1 MIGIQTVQFVLEGM
15 PQTMGNQRG
24 YELEYE
30 VPLGNGPNDKN
41 LSCIPGPAGGGT
53 DLMLRWLDETVI
65 PATLAKLGMSR
76 GEVSI
81 SGGSVAGLTSC
92 YAASARPD
100 LISRAA
106 CFSPSNCFNHGA
118 DHVSRFSKKIA
129 SNFAKTGMR
138 PKAVIQ
144 YEGAE
149 IYGEEQMK
157 YMMQEDAAWQAIGM
171 KPMPLGSGALV
182 KHVADEARFQ
192 PYDFYT
198 AGPAPDHMIMSVIFP
213 GGQHTPGTWMI
224 EFHDALIN
232 LYRPSPADPYRK
244 SRLDQN
250 KYVSPR
256 MAAASGGNGGGAGGG
271 GGGGGAD
278 VTVAELDVKITEQNV
293 VSTAK
298 LAAME
303 QKIDAL
309 TALMEA
315 IPPMIVE
322 CTAARRARAAANN
335 HDDHYGSR
343 ALDLGGIVG
352 ISGGVLGLVGLV
364 VGGVLWKRS
373 YDRARRTSGGG
384 RYPAPGMRGRTQ
396 SAEPMMQRP
405 DAAAIRNAAYNSDA

>member
-1 MIGIQTVQFVLEGM
+1 MIGIQTVQFVLEGL

-30 VPLGNGPNDKN
+30 VPLGDGPNDKN

-53 DLMLRWLDETVI
+53 DLMLQWLDETVT
-65 PATLAKLGMSR
+65 PATLEKLGMTR
-76 GEVSI
+76 GEISI

-100 LISRAA
+100 FISRAA
-106 CFSPSNCFNHGA
+106 CFSPSNCFNHGS
-118 DHVSRFSKKIA
+118 DYVSRFSKKIPE
-129 SNFAKTGMR
+129 NFAKTGKL

-149 IYGEEQMK
+149 IYGENQMK
-157 YMMQEDAAWQAIGM
+157 YMMQEDAAWQAVGM
-171 KPMPLGSGALV
+171 QPMPLGSGALV
-182 KHVADEARFQ
+182 KHAADEKRFQ

-198 AGPAPDHMIMSVIFP
+198 AGPAPGHMIMSVIFP
-213 GGQHTPGTWMI
+213 GGQHTPSTWMV

-232 LYRPSPADPYRK
+232 LYRPSPADPNRK

-250 KYVSPR
+250 KYVSPK
-256 MAAASGGNGGGAGGG
+256 MAASPSASGG

-278 VTVAELDVKITEQNV
+278 VTIAELDVRITEQNV
-293 VSTAK
+293 ASNAK
-298 LAAME
+298 MAAME

-309 TALMEA
+309 TALVESL
-315 IPPMIVE
+315 PPMIAE

-335 HDDHYGSR
+335 HGEPGGGVFGI
-343 ALDLGGIVG
+343 GGIIG
-352 ISGGVLGLVGLV
+352 TAGSVLGLAGLV

-373 YDRARRTSGGG
+373 YDRKRRTSGS
-384 RYPAPGMRGRTQ
+384 RYPAPERRGRTE

-405 DAAAIRNAAYNSDA
+405 DARAIRNAAYNSDA